1 MLNGKLLEKATWA
14 RGLFISYTGFSEQGL
29 QAFGRGKKV
38 VCLDGADLSEVFM
51 RELSLPEV
59 LHCKVRRAA
68 ETGSTF
74 ARVRELF

>member
-14 RGLFISYTGFSEQGL
+14 RGLFVSYTGFSDPGL

-38 VCLDGADLSEVFM
+38 VCLDGADLSEVFI

-59 LHCKVRRAA
+59 LHRKVRRAA

-74 ARVRELF
+74 VRVRDLF